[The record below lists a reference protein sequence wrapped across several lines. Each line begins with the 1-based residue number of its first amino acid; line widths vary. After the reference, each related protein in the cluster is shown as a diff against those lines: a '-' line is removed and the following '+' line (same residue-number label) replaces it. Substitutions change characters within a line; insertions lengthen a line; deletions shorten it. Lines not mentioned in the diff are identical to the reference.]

1 MAKANFFGMLRLSS
15 ADDPVG
21 MLRRATAMVGEL
33 VSLGIPMTVTVSV
46 RHIDGEPVSPN
57 GWPETPAAPSN
68 GNGTTTADL
77 SPSERRKSFTTI
89 SNEELRRATIERI
102 KGLAHGDEA
111 PTLKGFEANRGL
123 LPSIAT
129 ITTRLDCTWNNL
141 VEMAGFTA
149 RPLRGGRPRVNSK
162 PEPEPDPESNGDTNH
177 GKDTFSWHGLADDLR
192 PIVNSL
198 NMGVQNWSVLS
209 MADRRGLALHAI
221 RVLAPEDRKLSIA
234 SFNDR
239 RPPWMPPA
247 ADLMTLFDL
256 RWIDLVRSATR

>member
-57 GWPETPAAPSN
+57 GWPETPEAPSN

-77 SPSERRKSFTTI
+77 PPSERRKSFTTI

-129 ITTRLDCTWNNL
+129 ITTRLDCTWNDL

-162 PEPEPDPESNGDTNH
+162 PESEPDSDAAEHDPSLFNWNKLPE
-177 GKDTFSWHGLADDLR
+177 DLR
-192 PIVNSL
+192 PVANAL
-198 NMGVQNWSVLS
+198 
-209 MADRRGLALHAI
+209 DRGETTWDELAVVDQRGLALHVI
-221 RVLAPEDRKLSIA
+221 RELAPEDRKLSLA